1 MKLYYWPKPKAKPL
15 VYDVREDIALETV
28 FQDTDKWEGVRL
40 VSINAP
46 MQDPCL
52 SFDPCI

>member
-1 MKLYYWPKPKAKPL
+1 MKLYYWPKLKAKPL

-28 FQDTDKWEGVRL
+28 FQDTDKWGGVRL

-46 MQDPCL
+46 MQDPCS